1 MNDTAT
7 GLTGIRYRL
16 ATRYRN
22 LDWKFR
28 TFLSGLTTS
37 ARTELFGIKPLL
49 LTLGAR
55 LRHRFNCIPLV
66 YKLSLLITVLVVI
79 CMGLLGTMIIQ
90 QQTNL
95 FVEQLNDQGT
105 TLARLMAKAAKEP
118 LLAEDQL
125 ALDGITTG
133 YATSS
138 SIVGTAIVSV
148 EGETV
153 SHTGQHHDGSSSY
166 QAIVLKR
173 LMGNEPDT
181 QPWEF
186 PATGSAAPDK
196 VISFMQPV
204 RFQDVIVGYAMV
216 TVSKSGVASSQKKAK
231 QAIIGATILI
241 ILLGIAMA
249 FVLGKQI
256 TGPIDALVDASRA
269 IGKGVYTKQF
279 KERRTDEIGQLMVA
293 FNDMAEGMLE
303 KSQVKNALSRYVSP
317 GVAQEILSNLNEVE
331 LGGKRIEGT
340 VLFAD
345 IVGFTRIAEKMKPEE
360 LVRILNDYFSLI
372 TSACELNHGT
382 VDKYMGDGVML
393 VFGAPQPDEDH
404 AFHALSC
411 ALLIQRLIEY
421 ENAQRRK
428 KGLFPVQFRIG
439 LNSGAMLAG
448 NMGSRERMEYT
459 VVGDTVNLASRLCG
473 IANKG
478 QIVISR
484 EMYMKPTVRERVLA
498 GEYQALQ
505 LRGIRDPVSTYVAE
519 DLTAEWQARLVG
531 HFNQITRAAEN
542 EYLASLAS

>member
-1 MNDTAT
+1 MSGKTT
-7 GLTGIRYRL
+7 GLAGIWCRL
-16 ATRYRN
+16 ATRYRDI
-22 LDWKFR
+22 DWKFQKV
-28 TFLSGLTTS
+28 LSDVVTS
-37 ARTELFGIKPLL
+37 ARTELFGLRPLL
-49 LTLGAR
+49 QILVAR
-55 LRHRFNCIPLV
+55 LRHKINDIPLV

-79 CMGLLGTMIIQ
+79 CMGLLGSIIIQ
-90 QQTNL
+90 QQTQM
-95 FVEQLNDQGT
+95 FGEQLSDQGT
-105 TLARLMAKAAKEP
+105 TLVRLMSKSAREP

-133 YATSS
+133 YATSG
-138 SIVGTAIVSV
+138 SIVGTAIVTL

-153 SHTGQHHDGSSSY
+153 SHTGQYHDGSSIY
-166 QAIVLKR
+166 QKRVLR
-173 LMGNEPDT
+173 QLLVNDPGA
-181 QPWEF
+181 QLWEF
-186 PATGSAAPDK
+186 PATGKAPPRK
-196 VISFMQPV
+196 VISFVQPV
-204 RFQDVIVGYAMV
+204 TFQDVVVGYAMV
-216 TVSKSGVASSQKKAK
+216 TISKSGMAIVQRKAK

-249 FVLGKQI
+249 IALGKQI
-256 TGPIDALVDASRA
+256 TVPIDELVDASRA
-269 IGKGVYTKQF
+269 IGKGEYTKRF
-279 KERRTDEIGQLMVA
+279 NGRRADEIGQLMSA

-317 GVAQEILSNLNEVE
+317 GVAQEILANLNEVE

-360 LVRILNDYFSLI
+360 LVSILNDYFSLI
-372 TSACELNHGT
+372 TTACELNKGT

-404 AFHALSC
+404 AFHAVSC
-411 ALLIQRLIEY
+411 ALLVQRLIDY
-421 ENAQRRK
+421 ENERRVK

-439 LNSGAMLAG
+439 INSGAMLAG

-484 EMYMKPTVRERVLA
+484 EMFMAPKVRRRVLA
-498 GEYQALQ
+498 GEYQSIQ
-505 LRGIRDPVSTYVAE
+505 LRGIRNPVTTYLVE
-519 DLTAEWQARLVG
+519 DLTADWQARMAG
-531 HFNQITRAAEN
+531 HFNQITRTPEN
-542 EYLASLAS
+542 EYSESLAS